1 MTTKPAWREHFLTFP
16 ELKAEG
22 VMLSR
27 SRLVRL
33 QGTRLFPRP
42 FLRPGEPAYFLK
54 SEIAEWVRRRRVL
67 AAEVSAAAAE
77 AELEEQEAA

>member
-1 MTTKPAWREHFLTFP
+1 MTSP

-22 VMLSR
+22 VLLSR

-33 QGTRLFPRP
+33 QGMNRFPRP

-54 SEIAEWVRRRRVL
+54 QEIAAWVKARRDVI
-67 AAEVSAAAAE
+67 AEAEAEVSALARARRAAGGGVK
-77 AELEEQEAA
+77 